1 MAVVVEVIG
10 AEFLAGFL
18 GRERFPSA
26 EVLGVLENG
35 GAIVLVA
42 RRFFLSPL
50 QLAALKDQLL
60 VHICIPA

>member
-1 MAVVVEVIG
+1 LGEKG
-10 AEFLAGFL
+10 FHLLEFW
-18 GRERFPSA
+18 
-26 EVLGVLENG
+26 GVLENG